1 MVAGVIHISDKFEL
15 GDKKSSSEKDQLP
28 SSEWN
33 EGVVQEDCINGPHP
47 GNNDNTFS
55 MPRQRQSLT

>member
-47 GNNDNTFS
+47 GDTMAMHF
-55 MPRQRQSLT
+55 PCPAKGKA